1 MGGGNKD
8 KENQCLGCGKQCT
21 SQQFSV
27 QCTLCSLWCHREC
40 GGISEAYFKA
50 LELQMREMG
59 TAFWAC
65 RSCLS
70 FAAKVNT
77 QFKDMD
83 KRIGEVSAR
92 TETVSKTVEEH
103 TAEIAETRG
112 DVKRLEEKMK
122 DMEKRIEERMCEEMR
137 EREIRRLNLVLHHV
151 EEPNH
156 RIKDGKERMEADRK
170 ECEKIFKAAKARTTG
185 ENIKFCRRIGERGD
199 DPRPLLIGLNSEDE
213 KKHLLEKARELQKTV
228 YKDVTIGPDLTHKQR
243 QEEKSLREE
252 VERKNR
258 EEITEDDVAKN
269 LEWMLVG
276 PRGAK
281 RIIKGVNKEGEVRGR
296 GRGRPPAVK
305 RKTGQQNKR
314 IRDSD
319 SEEESRMDAQ
329 ESQRTRRK

>member
-1 MGGGNKD
+1 
-8 KENQCLGCGKQCT
+8 
-21 SQQFSV
+21 
-27 QCTLCSLWCHREC
+27 
-40 GGISEAYFKA
+40 
-50 LELQMREMG
+50 
-59 TAFWAC
+59 
-65 RSCLS
+65 
-70 FAAKVNT
+70 
-77 QFKDMD
+77 
-83 KRIGEVSAR
+83 
-92 TETVSKTVEEH
+92 VEEH

-137 EREIRRLNLVLHHV
+137 ERDIRRLNLVLHHV

-170 ECEKIFKAAKARTTG
+170 ECEKIFKAARARTTG